1 MIAWRRCLQ
10 DPNWFYMDITTAVL
24 EQILLLQVKR
34 GLLLGLQLL
43 DDWTSFRG
51 EFTYFS
57 VSFFF
62 SSLLSFVLF
71 LGRLVDMGDL
81 TIIDE

>member
-1 MIAWRRCLQ
+1 
-10 DPNWFYMDITTAVL
+10 
-24 EQILLLQVKR
+24 VKR